1 MSNPPAA
8 DKCRRKEFY
17 RLYKSIPYGFCF
29 KEDRAKRFHTSTF
42 DILRFAFILSLFD
55 ETPPFSVGV
64 ERCYGQILMQNKHQ
78 KFGEKSENLAVW
90 YLKQNG
96 YKIIEQN
103 YRNRMGEIDIIARD
117 KKTIVFV
124 EVKSR
129 RSIRYGSPK
138 LAVTPKKQRTISM
151 VALYYLKT
159 TKQTDA
165 KARFDVVAI
174 ISNRDEPQIEIVKN
188 AFELAYE

>member
-1 MSNPPAA
+1 MQ
-8 DKCRRKEFY
+8 
-17 RLYKSIPYGFCF
+17 
-29 KEDRAKRFHTSTF
+29 
-42 DILRFAFILSLFD
+42 LRGKQ
-55 ETPPFSVGV
+55 SVIMV
-64 ERCYGQILMQNKHQ
+64 NQQQ
-78 KFGEKSENLAVW
+78 KFGEKSENLAAW
-90 YLKQNG
+90 YLRENG

-103 YRNRMGEIDIIARD
+103 YRNQIGEIDIIAQD

-138 LAVTPKKQRTISM
+138 WAVTPQKQRKISM

-159 TKQTDA
+159 TKQIDS

-174 ISNRDEPQIEIVKN
+174 TSNRDVPQIEIVKN
-188 AFELAYE
+188 AFDLAYE

>member
-1 MSNPPAA
+1 M
-8 DKCRRKEFY
+8 
-17 RLYKSIPYGFCF
+17 
-29 KEDRAKRFHTSTF
+29 T
-42 DILRFAFILSLFD
+42 
-55 ETPPFSVGV
+55 
-64 ERCYGQILMQNKHQ
+64 NKQQ
-78 KFGEKSENLAVW
+78 KFGEKSENLAAW
-90 YLKQNG
+90 FLRENG

-103 YRNRMGEIDIIARD
+103 YRNRIGEIDIIAQD

-138 LAVTPKKQRTISM
+138 WAVTPQKQRKISM

-159 TKQTDA
+159 TKQIDA

-174 ISNRDEPQIEIVKN
+174 TSNRDVPQIEIVKN
-188 AFELAYE
+188 AFDLAYE